1 MDLLAL
7 TIQCMVVKKIVLSQQ
22 MKKIRNQYLKRV
34 RLIVP
39 FFYHTYKGEGAR
51 KIQPRIKRFY
61 TGISIKR
68 IQKQLN
74 SNENHFKIN
83 PIFSNTPPLSL
94 AVSKIV
100 QECNQIDLMGVRSIS
115 LTKGVVEYNYILSLL
130 DVFSQFL
137 ELRPLYHYLAKI
149 PTKH

>member
-68 IQKQLN
+68 IQKWLN

-83 PIFSNTPPLSL
+83 PIFSNKPPLSL